1 MKKLMMILVAM
12 FLLVSVASA
21 EEVVATN
28 GLLKIDN
35 VIEAKLEAV
44 PKTIIYRKS
53 KKGEH
58 TIYIKFEKSTDSKQA
73 KKIGTKQK
81 CLVPISLKSQQQ
93 NNENPVSSTK
103 EIVSY

>member
-53 KKGEH
+53 EKGEH

-81 CLVPISLKSQQQ
+81 CLVPISLKS
-93 NNENPVSSTK
+93 
-103 EIVSY
+103 

>member
-1 MKKLMMILVAM
+1 MILVAM

-35 VIEAKLEAV
+35 VIEAKLEVV

-53 KKGEH
+53 ENGEH
-58 TIYIKFEKSTDSKQA
+58 TIYIKFEKITDSK
-73 KKIGTKQK
+73 
-81 CLVPISLKSQQQ
+81 
-93 NNENPVSSTK
+93 
-103 EIVSY
+103 

>member
-28 GLLKIDN
+28 GLLKIDK
-35 VIEAKLEAV
+35 VIEAV

-53 KKGEH
+53 EKGEH

-81 CLVPISLKSQQQ
+81 CLVPISLKS
-93 NNENPVSSTK
+93 
-103 EIVSY
+103 

>member
-28 GLLKIDN
+28 GLLKIDK

-58 TIYIKFEKSTDSKQA
+58 TIYIKFEKSTDSKYA

-81 CLVPISLKSQQQ
+81 CLVPISLKS
-93 NNENPVSSTK
+93 
-103 EIVSY
+103 

>member
-28 GLLKIDN
+28 GLLKIDK

-81 CLVPISLKSQQQ
+81 CLVPISLKS
-93 NNENPVSSTK
+93 
-103 EIVSY
+103 

>member
-58 TIYIKFEKSTDSKQA
+58 TIYLKFEKSTDSKYA

-81 CLVPISLKSQQQ
+81 CLVPISLKS
-93 NNENPVSSTK
+93 
-103 EIVSY
+103 